1 MRRPRG
7 NEYRGPADLR
17 CRGFTPG
24 PNSEPE
30 AKAGYLTIRFNTRF
44 TCGAIHAPSPR
55 AVRISLAWS
64 PAAICLND
72 VAPSAC
78 SSAIGGAISAAL
90 ADARCWRAAADCMRI
105 FTVGLTP
112 RSPPSCVPRA
122 LVAVIAAFVRTPNT
136 RAAHAVLSN
145 LVASVG
151 RRWRRLPGMFAPQR
165 AVIGRS
171 IVTFIAPQGG
181 VG

>member
-1 MRRPRG
+1 
-7 NEYRGPADLR
+7 
-17 CRGFTPG
+17 
-24 PNSEPE
+24 
-30 AKAGYLTIRFNTRF
+30 
-44 TCGAIHAPSPR
+44 
-55 AVRISLAWS
+55 
-64 PAAICLND
+64 
-72 VAPSAC
+72 
-78 SSAIGGAISAAL
+78 
-90 ADARCWRAAADCMRI
+90 MRI
-105 FTVGLTP
+105 FAVGLTL
-112 RSPPSCVPRA
+112 RLPPSCVPRA

-151 RRWRRLPGMFAPQR
+151 RRWHRLPGMFAPQR

>member
-1 MRRPRG
+1 LRRPRG

-24 PNSEPE
+24 PNLEPR
-30 AKAGYLTIRFNTRF
+30 AKAGYLTSRFNARF
-44 TCGAIHAPSPR
+44 TWGAVHAPSPR
-55 AVRISLAWS
+55 AIGISSAWS

-78 SSAIGGAISAAL
+78 SSAIAGAISAAL

-112 RSPPSCVPRA
+112 RLPPSFVPRLGGGERHA
-122 LVAVIAAFVRTPNT
+122 RAGADPESVVFCHQGHDANDEVDGVR
-136 RAAHAVLSN
+136 H
-145 LVASVG
+145 VG
-151 RRWRRLPGMFAPQR
+151 GNEVDPTSAPQPWLSV
-165 AVIGRS
+165 AG
-171 IVTFIAPQGG
+171 
-181 VG
+181 

>member
-1 MRRPRG
+1 
-7 NEYRGPADLR
+7 
-17 CRGFTPG
+17 
-24 PNSEPE
+24 
-30 AKAGYLTIRFNTRF
+30 
-44 TCGAIHAPSPR
+44 
-55 AVRISLAWS
+55 LALS
-64 PAAICLND
+64 PAAICLYD

-90 ADARCWRAAADCMRI
+90 ADVRCWRAAGDFVRI

-112 RSPPSCVPRA
+112 RLLSSFVPRA

-151 RRWRRLPGMFAPQR
+151 SSLVPTAGHQFSLNAPSSVGTNVTMVALQAGVVWCHERRFALQ
-165 AVIGRS
+165 
-171 IVTFIAPQGG
+171 
-181 VG
+181 